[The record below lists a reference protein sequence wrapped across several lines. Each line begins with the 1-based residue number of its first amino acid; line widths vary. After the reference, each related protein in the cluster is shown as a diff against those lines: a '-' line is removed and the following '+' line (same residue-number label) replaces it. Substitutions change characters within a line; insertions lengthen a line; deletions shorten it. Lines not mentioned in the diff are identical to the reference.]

1 MRWLLGEDIVSAR
14 IVQPRVSRHVAN
26 GNKDPQIIMLQTK
39 SGVIIDVETF
49 LHCRYGYDVQCEV
62 VGEEGTVRL
71 PDPPQLSVR
80 RGGKCSFD
88 ILEDWRDR
96 FIDAYNAEFQ
106 SWVDHTRMGVVA
118 GPSAWDGYASIAVAE
133 ACLRSRETGKDEP
146 VSIGETPAF
155 YQK

>member
-1 MRWLLGEDIVSAR
+1 MKTLRTCGSSVRGGRSFLRQKRSRKKRDSSR
-14 IVQPRVSRHVAN
+14 TSPPRS
-26 GNKDPQIIMLQTK
+26 
-39 SGVIIDVETF
+39 
-49 LHCRYGYDVQCEV
+49 
-62 VGEEGTVRL
+62 
-71 PDPPQLSVR
+71 R